1 MRNTSDNKRLHME
14 QTLPP
19 LVSDEYLSSLTPIS
33 QDWKD
38 GPRTPVTPTEVRDI
52 YEAER
57 SKLLDK
63 ITRLEGT
70 TNFEVVPKEQY
81 DRALEMYKHAIEVSP
96 KSAQNYTRAG
106 VALKNLKSIPEAVVA
121 LERAVVLDPKNLE
134 ATKQLA
140 VVSAMNLVSTGTR
153 SAAPAAHA

>member
-1 MRNTSDNKRLHME
+1 ME
-14 QTLPP
+14 QTPLPP

-38 GPRTPVTPTEVRDI
+38 GPCTPVTPTEVRNI

-57 SKLLDK
+57 SKLMEK

-81 DRALEMYKHAIEVSP
+81 DRALEVVQSL
-96 KSAQNYTRAG
+96 
-106 VALKNLKSIPEAVVA
+106 VDALKLATGWLPYHEHMEEDSENKFDATDKAIVYVLALAKSINIEP
-121 LERAVVLDPKNLE
+121 
-134 ATKQLA
+134 TK
-140 VVSAMNLVSTGTR
+140 
-153 SAAPAAHA
+153 P

>member
-1 MRNTSDNKRLHME
+1 ME

-38 GPRTPVTPTEVRDI
+38 GPCTPVTPTEVRNI

-57 SKLLDK
+57 SKLMEK

-81 DRALEMYKHAIEVSP
+81 DRALEVVQSL
-96 KSAQNYTRAG
+96 
-106 VALKNLKSIPEAVVA
+106 VDALKLATGWLPYHEHMEEDSENKFDATDKAIVYVLALAKSINIEP
-121 LERAVVLDPKNLE
+121 
-134 ATKQLA
+134 TK
-140 VVSAMNLVSTGTR
+140 
-153 SAAPAAHA
+153 P